1 MLLEE
6 FDRNK
11 NAVIDPNLLIKKIEN
26 FPEVTVA
33 CFSRQL
39 YESVLEMFEP
49 KPIAELYS
57 SIAVK
62 PVYEVI
68 YKNRRLAFYQAYVG
82 EPMAVG
88 EYEELIAYGSKRLIL
103 FGNCGV
109 LDKSIEDCGIIIPTA
124 AIRDEGCSYHYAP
137 PSDTIEVNKKYRELF
152 CELLEEC
159 GIKYVTG
166 TTWTTDAIY
175 RETRSKVETRRA
187 QGAVCVE
194 MECAGMQAV
203 NDFRG
208 TEFFQFFY
216 AGDDLSGEKWDPRS
230 IFGDVKLSEKCRIAM
245 LAFEFG
251 VRIIEKNKADK

>member
-6 FDRNK
+6 FDK
-11 NAVIDPNLLIKKIEN
+11 DKSAVIDPQMLIQKIDY

-39 YESVLEMFEP
+39 FESVLEMFEP
-49 KPIAELYS
+49 KLIVELHSAIA
-57 SIAVK
+57 AK
-62 PVYEVI
+62 PVYEVV
-68 YKNRRLAFYQAYVG
+68 YKGRRFAFYQAFVG

-109 LDKSIEDCGIIIPTA
+109 LDSGIEDCGIIIPTA

-175 RETRSKVETRRA
+175 RETRSKVEKRRA

-208 TEFFQFFY
+208 TEFFQFLY
-216 AGDDLSGEKWDPRS
+216 AGDDLSGENWDPRS
-230 IFGDVKLSEKCRIAM
+230 IFGDVKLNDKCRIAL

-251 VRIIEKNKADK
+251 VRIIEENEADK